1 MAQERSKNPTR
12 EPIWRSQSTS
22 HPESAVV
29 PGQTP
34 STALRLVC
42 IADTHGLHHDL
53 DLPLGD
59 ILIHAGD
66 FNGRSVEAI
75 DDFNA
80 WLGTLAFRHKL
91 VIAGNHDL
99 LFDKRPKLARKHLTN
114 AVYLQ
119 DSGIRLEGLNFWGS
133 PVNSVLGEDWAFGR
147 ERLVK
152 LRQHWDLIP
161 DSTDV
166 LITHEPPYGTLD
178 KADILTKHRGCQY
191 LLGALLRVK
200 PKLHV
205 FGHIH
210 GGYGQ
215 ESAWNMTLV
224 NCAVVDNQRRL
235 TNLPRV
241 VELIC

>member
-1 MAQERSKNPTR
+1 MNR
-12 EPIWRSQSTS
+12 
-22 HPESAVV
+22 
-29 PGQTP
+29 GQAP
-34 STALRLVC
+34 NTAFRLVC
-42 IADTHGLHHDL
+42 IADTHGLHRDL

-59 ILIHAGD
+59 ILIHAVD
-66 FNGRSVEAI
+66 FDGRSVEAI
-75 DDFNA
+75 NDFNA

-133 PVNSVLGEDWAFGR
+133 PVNSVLGEDWAFSR

-166 LITHEPPYGTLD
+166 PITHEPPYGTLD
-178 KADILTKHRGCQY
+178 KADILTKHWGCQY

-235 TNLPRV
+235 TNLPKV
-241 VELIC
+241 VELTR